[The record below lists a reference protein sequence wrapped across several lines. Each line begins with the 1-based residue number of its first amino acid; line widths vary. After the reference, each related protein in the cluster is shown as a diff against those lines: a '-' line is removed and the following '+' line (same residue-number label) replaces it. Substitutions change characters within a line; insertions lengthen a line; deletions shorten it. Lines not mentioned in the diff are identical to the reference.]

1 MRRLATIIVLAL
13 LGIPS
18 LAAQDRM
25 VIETIEVEHPAGIPD
40 RIILSEARLT
50 AGEAY
55 SEEEVRQA
63 VHRIRRLPFV
73 FLAAYRLEPGT
84 DASSRRLIFTVKPGY
99 RFNMSLDLL
108 YQHEEDFDYGIIA
121 PSLAYRTFLGNSNF
135 EAGVGSSSFT
145 DGGGDFRNFTLRYS
159 GYDLFGTGTVVQLA
173 LARTLSRDARIELSP
188 TARVVFPLTQ
198 VQSIVGN
205 FTTTRE
211 EFDREF
217 GIARTRVTTAIRR
230 TDADIL
236 WTRDTTDD
244 PYFTLRGTSLLAGP
258 RLMQFEVDSPLVTGN
273 PSTITPSQRRQRRFG
288 LAYAGS
294 HFLPLGQKSTIR
306 MTVDGFAGQDRTKS
320 LTARFVSSKTLI
332 ETRVFATAARNF
344 GPFFGPD
351 DSPGTPGRH
360 RLEAGLAYQLRA
372 SDDDDQDATEHDYG
386 FTAGYTY
393 RHPRFFFRFSTIYYD
408 R

>member
-1 MRRLATIIVLAL
+1 MRRLATIIVLL
-13 LGIPS
+13 LFGFS
-18 LAAQDRM
+18 LSAQDRM
-25 VIETIEVEHPAGIPD
+25 LIETIEVEHPAGIPD

-50 AGEAY
+50 AGETY

-63 VHRIRRLPFV
+63 LHRIRRLPFV

-84 DASSRRLIFTVKPGY
+84 NTSARRLVFTVKPGY

-108 YQHEEDFDYGIIA
+108 YQHEENFDYGNIA
-121 PSLAYRTFLGNSNF
+121 PSLAYRTFAGNSNF
-135 EAGVGSSSFT
+135 EASIGSSSFT
-145 DGGGDFRNFTLRYS
+145 DGGGDYRNFTLRYS

-188 TARVVFPLTQ
+188 TARVILPLTQ
-198 VQSIVGN
+198 IQSIVGN

-217 GIARTRVTTAIRR
+217 GIVRIRVTTAIRR
-230 TDADIL
+230 TDADLL

-244 PYFTLRGTSLLAGP
+244 PFFTLKGTSLLAGP
-258 RLMQFEVDSPLVTGN
+258 RLMQFDIASPLVVGN
-273 PSTITPSQRRQRRFG
+273 PPTVTPSQRRQRRLG
-288 LAYAGS
+288 LAFAGS
-294 HFLPLGQKSTIR
+294 HFFPLGQKSTIR

-320 LTARFVSSKTLI
+320 LTARFVSSMTLV
-332 ETRVFATAARNF
+332 ETRVFATVARNF

-372 SDDDDQDATEHDYG
+372 SRDDQDSTENDYG

-393 RHPRFFFRFSTIYYD
+393 RHPRFFFRFVTNYYD